1 MVEMFATRRKAGLV
15 QGRSVTPDR
24 RGSLRVVARLF
35 IIFVATKDK
44 QQMNDPRILP
54 IGNQD
59 FEDIRKKEQ
68 LYVDKT
74 SYIYTLAYAGFKHTF
89 LSRPHRFGKS
99 LFLSTLRAYFEG
111 RKELFEGLY
120 IAERE
125 EEIARWERREPW
137 ESSPVLYFALNA
149 TNYSSAESLPSLLE
163 QEVKKWESLYEVK
176 GASLA
181 PERRFANL
189 IEELYRKEGKQVV
202 VLVDEYDKPLLETV
216 EDEALNEGNRSLL
229 KAFYE
234 VIKQCDRYIRFAFLT
249 GITKFSKTTLFSGVN
264 NLIDITLLDDYDAIC
279 GFTEEELTAYLSPQI
294 EKLAGV
300 ENTTVEET
308 RARLKKEYDGYCFAE
323 EGERVYNPYSLLK
336 VLATSKYKYY
346 WFENA
351 TPSYLVH
358 YLKRMWIFIPDLDQ
372 DVKIGAQVVQDFR
385 YNDHDA
391 IIPLLFQSG
400 YLTIKNTIARATI
413 FQLGYPNEEVRF
425 GFLHE
430 LLPLYSSLTRT
441 NIDIV
446 VLELYELFDRGDLA
460 GAMKHVSVILAG
472 IIYGNIPNGEEGRPL
487 REQYYQS
494 VLYAVFRLLGIHA
507 QAEVVCA
514 TGRIDMLVTTR
525 QHVYIFEFKVNTQ
538 GSAQD
543 AIDQIKDR
551 EYFRAVAAEGRP
563 VHLVG
568 VSFDEKT
575 RNIGEWKE
583 EVILTPDGRG

>member
-1 MVEMFATRRKAGLV
+1 MNRLRR
-15 QGRSVTPDR
+15 
-24 RGSLRVVARLF
+24 
-35 IIFVATKDK
+35 
-44 QQMNDPRILP
+44 LP
-54 IGNQD
+54 ISTQD
-59 FEDIRKKEQ
+59 FEKLRRDRD

-74 SYIYTLAYAGFKHTF
+74 QYIEKLFSLGRIFF

-111 RKELFEGLY
+111 KKELFEGLY
-120 IAERE
+120 IAEQE
-125 EEIARWERREPW
+125 EEIARWERRAPW
-137 ESSPVLYFALNA
+137 EASPVLYFALNA
-149 TNYSSAESLPSLLE
+149 TNYSSPESLPSLLE
-163 QEVKKWESLYEVK
+163 QQVRKWETLYEVK
-176 GASLA
+176 GESLA

-202 VLVDEYDKPLLETV
+202 ILVDEYDKPLLETV
-216 EDEALNEGNRSLL
+216 EDEALNEANRSLL

-234 VIKQCDRYIRFAFLT
+234 VIKQCDEYIRFAFLT

-264 NLIDITLLDDYDAIC
+264 NLIDITLLDEYDAIC
-279 GFTEEELTAYLSPQI
+279 GFTEEELSAYLSPQI
-294 EKLAGV
+294 EKLAEAG
-300 ENTTVEET
+300 NSTVEET

-323 EGERVYNPYSLLK
+323 DGVRVYNPYSLLK

-358 YLKRMWIFIPDLDQ
+358 YLKRMRIFIPDLDQ

-400 YLTIKNTIARATI
+400 YLTIKNTIAGATI

-430 LLPLYSSLTRT
+430 LLPLYSSLTRS

-446 VLELYELFDRGDLA
+446 VLELYELFDKGDLA
-460 GAMKHVSVILAG
+460 GAMKHVSEILAG

-514 TGRIDMLVTTR
+514 TGRIDMLVMTR
-525 QHVYIFEFKVNTQ
+525 QHVYIFEFKVNRQ
-538 GSAQD
+538 GTAQD

-551 EYFRAVAAEGRP
+551 EYFRAVSAEGRP

-575 RNIGEWKE
+575 RTVGEWKE
-583 EVILTPDGRG
+583 EVLG

>member
-1 MVEMFATRRKAGLV
+1 MNMLRR
-15 QGRSVTPDR
+15 
-24 RGSLRVVARLF
+24 
-35 IIFVATKDK
+35 
-44 QQMNDPRILP
+44 LP
-54 IGNQD
+54 ISTQD
-59 FEDIRKKEQ
+59 FEKLRNAGD

-74 SYIYTLAYAGFKHTF
+74 QYIEKLLSLGTVFF

-99 LFLSTLRAYFEG
+99 LFLSTLKAYFEG

-125 EEIARWERREPW
+125 EEIARGQRREPW
-137 ESSPVLYFALNA
+137 EASPVLYFDLNA
-149 TNYSSAESLPSLLE
+149 KDYLSGKTLQERLSLQLDFLE
-163 QEVKKWESLYEVK
+163 AQFDIKPKYD
-176 GASLA
+176 A
-181 PERRFANL
+181 PDDRFIYL
-189 IEELYRKEGKQVV
+189 IRMIYQTTQKQVV
-202 VLVDEYDKPLLETV
+202 ILVDEYDKPLLETV
-216 EDEALNEGNRSLL
+216 TNEELNIAIRAQL

-234 VIKQCDRYIRFAFLT
+234 VLKQCDRYIRFAFLT
-249 GITKFSKTTLFSGVN
+249 GITKFSKMTLFSGVN
-264 NLIDITLLDDYDAIC
+264 NLKDITLDNDYDAIC

-294 EKLAGV
+294 AKLAEA
-300 ENTTVEET
+300 ENATVEET
-308 RARLKKEYDGYCFAE
+308 RATLKKKYDGYCFSRN
-323 EGERVYNPYSLLK
+323 GVKVYNPFSLLN
-336 VLATSKYKYY
+336 VLADRAYDYY

-358 YLKRMWIFIPDLDQ
+358 YLKRMRIFFPDLDQ

-400 YLTIKNTIARATI
+400 YLTIKNTIAKGII

-430 LLPLYSSLTRT
+430 LLPLYSSLTRS

-446 VLELYELFDRGDLA
+446 VLELYELFDKGDLA
-460 GAMKHVSVILAG
+460 EAMKHVSVILAG

-494 VLYAVFRLLGIHA
+494 VLYAVFRLLGVHA

-514 TGRIDMLVTTR
+514 TGRIDMLVLTR

-538 GSAQD
+538 GTAQD

-551 EYFRAVAAEGRP
+551 EYFRAVSAEGRP

-575 RNIGEWKE
+575 RNVGEWKE
-583 EVILTPDGRG
+583 EILTLVVRP

>member
-1 MVEMFATRRKAGLV
+1 MNRSRR
-15 QGRSVTPDR
+15 
-24 RGSLRVVARLF
+24 
-35 IIFVATKDK
+35 
-44 QQMNDPRILP
+44 LP
-54 IGNQD
+54 ISTQD
-59 FEDIRKKEQ
+59 FEQLRRDED

-74 SYIYTLAYAGFKHTF
+74 QYIEKLFSLGRIFF

-99 LFLSTLRAYFEG
+99 LFLSTLKAYFEG

-125 EEIARWERREPW
+125 EEIARWERRAPW
-137 ESSPVLYFALNA
+137 EASPVLYFALNA
-149 TNYSSAESLPSLLE
+149 TNYSSPASLPSLLE
-163 QEVKKWESLYEVK
+163 QEVRRWETLYEVK
-176 GASLA
+176 GESLA

-202 VLVDEYDKPLLETV
+202 ILIDEYDKPLLETV
-216 EDEALNEGNRSLL
+216 EDEALNEVNRSLL

-249 GITKFSKTTLFSGVN
+249 GITKFSKMTLFSGVN

-294 EKLAGV
+294 EKLARV

-323 EGERVYNPYSLLK
+323 DGVRVYNPYSLLK

-446 VLELYELFDRGDLA
+446 VLELYELFDKGDLA

-472 IIYGNIPNGEEGRPL
+472 IIYGNIPNGEKGRPL

-514 TGRIDMLVTTR
+514 TGRIDMLVLTR

-538 GSAQD
+538 GTAQD

-551 EYFRAVAAEGRP
+551 EYFRMVSAEGRP

-575 RNIGEWKE
+575 RNVGEWKE
-583 EVILTPDGRG
+583 EVC